1 MLKPALL
8 EHEPASVAEAPPVSI
23 YQPQPP
29 SLVLPDQS
37 LSSLITNA
45 DQLEALM
52 AQLDP
57 SYVREHPEF
66 AALQKIAALRAAANR
81 VLPKN
86 TLQSLVAWWYEHTHA
101 KRCPVVKQHVGTTV
115 QTAKNFPT
123 KSPDAPT
130 AEAMF
135 GAQHGL
141 TLELLTE
148 ALHGKASAP
157 DIKKRA
163 DGLPH
168 TDVGQYID
176 AHRTAHA
183 GAEAARYLL
192 TTEVVR
198 RPTPEGDV
206 IKQVRNKL
214 GTLCLQL
221 EIALDNRIHT
231 HIPGVGGIEHFY
243 TRGMYRA
250 APHYP
255 MHFETRY

>member
-1 MLKPALL
+1 MLNTSSLP
-8 EHEPASVAEAPPVSI
+8 ESNPSTFEPPVAKV
-23 YQPQPP
+23 YRPEQPRLQ
-29 SLVLPDQS
+29 LPDQS
-37 LSSLITNA
+37 LSSLITDP
-45 DQLEALM
+45 DQLEEVLT
-52 AQLDP
+52 QLDP
-57 SYVREHPEF
+57 NYVREHPEF

-81 VLPKN
+81 VLPKS
-86 TLQSLVAWWYEHTHA
+86 TLQTLAAWWYEHTHA
-101 KRCPVVKQHVGTTV
+101 KNCPVVKQYVGTTV
-115 QTAKNFPT
+115 DTAKNFPS
-123 KSPDAPT
+123 KSPDSPT

-148 ALHGKASAP
+148 ALQGKAAAP

-168 TDVGQYID
+168 TDVGQFID

-206 IKQVRNKL
+206 IKQVRTKL

-231 HIPGVGGIEHFY
+231 TIPGVGGIEHFY

-250 APHYP
+250 SPHYP